1 MLRRAIHSSVS
12 SVLPLRRMSMAAWD
26 AASGNDLRRIV
37 DVATRAWLLA
47 PLELI

>member
-1 MLRRAIHSSVS
+1 
-12 SVLPLRRMSMAAWD
+12 MAAWD